1 MTHMDVIDGY
11 LATNRIKYCRFDDM
25 IGLRHG
31 TTTEIVLGLLPLKPK
46 VALRIEQ
53 ATGLD
58 AADLL
63 CRQAKWQL
71 QQLRER
77 NNDIR
82 KGTTSGNRT
91 EAADGRNQATEGGQH
106 GRETARVLHHGQAL
120 GDGPACVNGCVSGA
134 D

>member
-25 IGLRHG
+25 IGTRHG
-31 TTTEIVLGLLPLKPK
+31 VTQHIVNGTRELKPR

-71 QQLRER
+71 EQLRER
-77 NNDIR
+77 ANDIR
-82 KGTTSGNRT
+82 KATASGNRT
-91 EAADGRNQATEGGQH
+91 EAADGRNQATECGQP
-106 GRETARVLHHGQAL
+106 GRETDRVLHTGQAH
-120 GDGPACVNGCVSGA
+120 GDGQACVNGCDTGA